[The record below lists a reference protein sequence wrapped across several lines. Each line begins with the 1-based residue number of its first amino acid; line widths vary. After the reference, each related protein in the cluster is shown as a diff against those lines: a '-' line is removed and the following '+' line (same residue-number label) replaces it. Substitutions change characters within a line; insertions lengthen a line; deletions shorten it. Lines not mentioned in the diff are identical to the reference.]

1 MNTSKKNVAL
11 LAGGY
16 SGEYAISIESAK
28 TIEKNINPELY
39 EVYKIIVSKE
49 GWYYTDT
56 SGAQI
61 SINKNDFSLLLNGN
75 AITFDVVFFGI
86 HGTPGED
93 GKLQGYFDM
102 LGIPYTGCGAM
113 VSGLTFNKIYCNRVV
128 ASSNAAAVAPSMQLF
143 KDACPS
149 DEEILKTMT
158 LPCFVKPTEG
168 GSSLGTSKVKSI
180 EELRPALDA
189 AFAVDHQIMAETYI
203 KGRECTIGVY
213 KSKGEIKV
221 LPITEITTTNE
232 FFDYE
237 AKYQGKSEEIT
248 PADIPAYMQYKIE
261 DSAKR
266 VYQLFDCKGVVR
278 VDFIFDLDAE
288 KLFFLEI
295 NTMPGQSEASIIPQQ
310 VRAAG
315 GNLMN
320 FYGGLLTEAIS

>member
-1 MNTSKKNVAL
+1 MNAAKKNIAL

-16 SGEYAISIESAK
+16 SGEYAISIKSAI
-28 TIEKNINPELY
+28 TIEKNINPNLY
-39 EVYKIIVSKE
+39 QVYKIVISKE
-49 GWYYTDT
+49 GWFYNGLDNI
-56 SGAQI
+56 QI
-61 SINKNDFSLLLNGN
+61 EVQKNDFSLAINGQH
-75 AITFDVVFFGI
+75 IVFDLVFFGI

-102 LGIPYTGCGAM
+102 LGIPYTGCSAL
-113 VSGLTFNKIYCNRVV
+113 VSALTFNKIYCNRVV
-128 ASSNAAAVAPSMQLF
+128 AGSNAAVVAPSMQLF
-143 KDACPS
+143 KDTCPS

-168 GSSLGTSKVKSI
+168 GSSLGTNKVKTI
-180 EELRPALDA
+180 AELRPAIDA
-189 AFAVDHQIMAETYI
+189 AFAVDPQIMAEAFI

-213 KSKGEIKV
+213 KTNGVIKV

-237 AKYQGKSEEIT
+237 AKYQGNSEEIT
-248 PADIPAYMQYKIE
+248 PADVPAYMQYKIE

-278 VDFIFDLDAE
+278 IDFIFDLEAE
-288 KLFFLEI
+288 TLFFLEI

-315 GNLMN
+315 GNLTD
-320 FYGGLLTEAIS
+320 FYGGLIVEALK